1 MADVTLSDLRTR
13 ARRRADIEKSL
24 FVSDSELNQYINDS
38 YLELYDLLV
47 TKFED
52 YYAKDPYSFTIA
64 SGESSIDL
72 PSDFYKS
79 LGVDRKISGTDY
91 YPLDQFNFRNR
102 NFKRLPSR
110 RMGLYPS
117 IQYRIY
123 GDKLIFMPEDLC
135 PGDYRWWYVP
145 KATTMSSDTDT
156 IDGVNGWEEYV
167 VIDAAIKCLV
177 KEESDI
183 SALQLAKNEIKRRID
198 EAALNRDAGETSE
211 IQDVR
216 TDYWD
221 DPLFFY

>member
-1 MADVTLSDLRTR
+1 M
-13 ARRRADIEKSL
+13 
-24 FVSDSELNQYINDS
+24 NQYLNDS

-52 YYAKDPYSFTIA
+52 YYVKDAYAFTLA
-64 SGESSIDL
+64 SGEYILDL
-72 PSDFYKS
+72 PADFYKS
-79 LGVDRKISGTDY
+79 IGLDRKITGNDY
-91 YPLDQFNFRNR
+91 YPLDPFNFRNR

-110 RMGLYPS
+110 RMGLYPNV
-117 IQYRIY
+117 QYRIL
-123 GDKLIFMPEDLC
+123 GDKIHFMPEDLA
-135 PGDYRWWYVP
+135 PGDYRIWYIP
-145 KATTMSSDTDT
+145 RATLMSDDADT

-183 SALQLAKNEIKRRID
+183 TALQLAKNDITNRINI
-198 EAALNRDAGETSE
+198 AAQNRDAGETSE